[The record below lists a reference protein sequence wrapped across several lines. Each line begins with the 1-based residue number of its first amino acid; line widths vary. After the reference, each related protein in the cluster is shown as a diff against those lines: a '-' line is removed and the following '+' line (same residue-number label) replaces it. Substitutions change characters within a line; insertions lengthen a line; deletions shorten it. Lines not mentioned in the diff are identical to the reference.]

1 MLYVGSCQQGGMCGY
16 LLLRVWSRG
25 RDVLTIFLGNA
36 ELNYFMSDGYN
47 VHVFIGDELKTD
59 KIRIL
64 TITGTRESEVHE
76 SSRGRRW
83 QEGGCLPWQ
92 YKPSLPFWKGVWQED
107 DYRWGAYPTTTGI
120 TDHGSDDNP
129 EGQPATGAEKWG
141 GTEKLLYVGGPKL
154 SSQVLEGILHLYKYK
169 GRSLFDLEQS
179 DREGSPFLYDQTQE
193 FSALRKRRGN
203 VDCHRIS

>member
-36 ELNYFMSDGYN
+36 ELIYFMSDGYN

-76 SSRGRRW
+76 SSRGRR
-83 QEGGCLPWQ
+83 
-92 YKPSLPFWKGVWQED
+92 
-107 DYRWGAYPTTTGI
+107 
-120 TDHGSDDNP
+120 
-129 EGQPATGAEKWG
+129 
-141 GTEKLLYVGGPKL
+141 
-154 SSQVLEGILHLYKYK
+154 
-169 GRSLFDLEQS
+169 
-179 DREGSPFLYDQTQE
+179 
-193 FSALRKRRGN
+193 
-203 VDCHRIS
+203 

>member
-1 MLYVGSCQQGGMCGY
+1 MLYVGSCQQGGMGGY

-76 SSRGRRW
+76 SSRGRR
-83 QEGGCLPWQ
+83 
-92 YKPSLPFWKGVWQED
+92 
-107 DYRWGAYPTTTGI
+107 
-120 TDHGSDDNP
+120 
-129 EGQPATGAEKWG
+129 
-141 GTEKLLYVGGPKL
+141 
-154 SSQVLEGILHLYKYK
+154 
-169 GRSLFDLEQS
+169 
-179 DREGSPFLYDQTQE
+179 
-193 FSALRKRRGN
+193 
-203 VDCHRIS
+203 

>member
-16 LLLRVWSRG
+16 LLLRVWSHG

-76 SSRGRRW
+76 SSRGRR
-83 QEGGCLPWQ
+83 
-92 YKPSLPFWKGVWQED
+92 
-107 DYRWGAYPTTTGI
+107 
-120 TDHGSDDNP
+120 
-129 EGQPATGAEKWG
+129 
-141 GTEKLLYVGGPKL
+141 
-154 SSQVLEGILHLYKYK
+154 
-169 GRSLFDLEQS
+169 
-179 DREGSPFLYDQTQE
+179 
-193 FSALRKRRGN
+193 
-203 VDCHRIS
+203 